1 MFLFDSNNH
10 LHQRNE
16 VFILV
21 LSKKSRRQILKKFL
35 LGLLIGVIVILVIL
49 VGVGGYLGIVPGVS
63 SLFGSNK
70 PKNLGVTF
78 TSQDLTDAQ
87 SKAGTQIVTLSPN
100 LPPSQS
106 ISFSGQ
112 KNVNTTFTQGE
123 FNAWMDNSWDDALLG
138 CQLKIDSD
146 GTAEFSGV
154 LHTDRIKS
162 FEEAMGVSASDMS
175 VIDKY
180 VRFIKGNPAIY
191 IKGTGSV
198 VNGQINLDVQQ
209 MKVGNLSVPSGIIQ
223 DNEGSLIS
231 FMQKMIDQI
240 PGLSINNAA
249 FVNGAVHFDGT
260 LPAVV
265 SVSPIE

>member
-1 MFLFDSNNH
+1 M
-10 LHQRNE
+10 
-16 VFILV
+16 
-21 LSKKSRRQILKKFL
+21 KKFL
-35 LGLLIGVIVILVIL
+35 LGLLIFIVVILV
-49 VGVGGYLGIVPGVS
+49 VAVAVGGYLGIVPGVS
-63 SLFGSNK
+63 SLFGANK

-78 TSQDLTDAQ
+78 TSQDLTSAEV
-87 SKAGTQIVTLSPN
+87 KAGTKIVTLAPN

-123 FNAWMDNSWDDALLG
+123 FNAWMNNSWDDALLG
-138 CQLKIDSD
+138 CQLKINSD

-154 LHTDRIKS
+154 LHTDRIQA
-162 FEEAMGVSASDMS
+162 FETALGISATDMS
-175 VIDKY
+175 VVNKY

-209 MKVGNLSVPSGIIQ
+209 MKVGNLSVPASIIQ

-231 FMQKMIDQI
+231 LMQNMIDKI
-240 PGLSINNAA
+240 PGLSIKNAS
-249 FVNGAVHFDGT
+249 FVNGQVHFEGT
-260 LPAVV
+260 LPAIA